1 MASSGEDDRPG
12 RGEISPEDR
21 EAFRRRASDLGNRLD
36 RVRAEAR
43 AKEGP
48 PPDAKSRG
56 TALGQA
62 MKIAI
67 ELVVGIAVG
76 GFIGKVLDD
85 WLGTAPWLMIV
96 FVLVGFAAGMTNTV
110 RSARRMQAEALRKNT
125 DGA

>member
-1 MASSGEDDRPG
+1 MASSGNNDEPG

-21 EAFRRRASDLGNRLD
+21 EAFKRRASDLGTRLEK
-36 RVRAEAR
+36 VRAETR

-48 PPDAKSRG
+48 TPDAKSRG

-110 RSARRMQAEALRKNT
+110 RSARRMQADALRNK
-125 DGA
+125 DGR

>member
-1 MASSGEDDRPG
+1 MASSGDNDEPG

-21 EAFRRRASDLGNRLD
+21 EAFKKRASDLGTRLEK
-36 RVRAEAR
+36 VRAEDR
-43 AKEGP
+43 AKQGP
-48 PPDAKSRG
+48 TPDAKSRG

-110 RSARRMQAEALRKNT
+110 RSARRMQADALRNK
-125 DGA
+125 DGR